1 MDAAKYKKLRSEQE
15 QQELTFQRALKELQK
30 SRDKERENNRQLR
43 EELTRVKSC
52 REDITRLGEQLLD
65 ANKRVEEAD
74 IERERAVSVA
84 TQLQNTYDELAEK
97 YKSERIGY

>member
-1 MDAAKYKKLRSEQE
+1 M
-15 QQELTFQRALKELQK
+15 TFQRALKELQK

>member
-97 YKSERIGY
+97 YKSERTGY